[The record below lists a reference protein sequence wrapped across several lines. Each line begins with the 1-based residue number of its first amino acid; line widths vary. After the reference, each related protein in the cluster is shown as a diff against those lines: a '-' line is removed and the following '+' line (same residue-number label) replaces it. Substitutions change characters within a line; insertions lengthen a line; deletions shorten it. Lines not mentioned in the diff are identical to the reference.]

1 MLAKEFN
8 PEFNPEYYLAPYYF
22 HNITKEEEEDDEEE
36 GGGGLPRPCYSYAVR
51 IVRCSVEG
59 SLAVGSGC
67 ESPIPGASHFRGIP
81 IC

>member
-1 MLAKEFN
+1 MLAKELN
-8 PEFNPEYYLAPYYF
+8 PEDHLAPYYF
-22 HNITKEEEEDDEEE
+22 HNTTKEEEEDEEE
-36 GGGGLPRPCYSYAVR
+36 GGEGLPRPCYSYAVP

-59 SLAVGSGC
+59 RLAVGSGC